1 MKTYL
6 RILSLALVLMLTV
19 VLVSCGSTSDN
30 AATDTTAVATDTEA
44 ASGTSDETE
53 SDKLDPVPM
62 SANMTEADFK
72 VTVSTENTFIS
83 LADIKS
89 GDVTSLGYKLEA
101 VYISDEMKAIAYF
114 PAICAVTVYDE
125 NGNTP
130 FGVSE
135 LMWSFDY
142 AYMEKGDTLEKEIT
156 GSYYLDKF
164 EAPGQYTLSVSFEYT
179 TEEMYF
185 AEDYQNTPTD
195 VYPTDKQI
203 SDGCSTYRITVKAP
217 LTVVE

>member
-6 RILSLALVLMLTV
+6 RIISLALVLMLTAA
-19 VLVSCGSTSDN
+19 LVSCGGTSDN
-30 AATDTTAVATDTEA
+30 ADTDTTAAPTDTEA
-44 ASGTSDETE
+44 VSDTSAETE
-53 SDKLDPVPM
+53 SNKPDPVPM
-62 SANMTEADFK
+62 SFTMTEADFE
-72 VTVSTENTFIS
+72 VTVSTENSVIS

-89 GDVTSLGYKLEA
+89 GDVTSLEYKLEA

-114 PAICAVTVYDE
+114 PAICAVTIYDE

-130 FGVSE
+130 FGVSD

-164 EAPGQYTLSVSFEYT
+164 EAPGQYTLSVSFEYV
-179 TEEMYF
+179 TEERYF
-185 AEDYQNTPTD
+185 AEEYQNTPSD

-203 SDGCSTYRITVKAP
+203 SDGCENYRILVEIP
-217 LTVVE
+217 LVITE